1 MCYSQHYI
9 FHIFS
14 VHIICSTKKLISI
27 FPRLLQIS
35 AVYFV
40 QTVLSLLSP
49 VFILFSLSLSK
60 LDFITR
66 FFLHYIDL
74 FSCGV
79 PIHRYTSSVGYHYFG
94 LYSTILFAAGLLLVL
109 VHYIALFR
117 VPFYSDGLQLSST
130 AAATQSQ
137 CRPQLSL
144 YFV

>member
-14 VHIICSTKKLISI
+14 VHIICSTKKLIFI

-35 AVYFV
+35 AVDFV
-40 QTVLSLLSP
+40 KTVHSLLIP
-49 VFILFSLSLSK
+49 VFILFALSLSLI
-60 LDFITR
+60 ITR
-66 FFLHYIDL
+66 FFSRYIGL

-79 PIHRYTSSVGYHYFG
+79 PIHRYTWSVGYHYFG

-109 VHYIALFR
+109 VHYIALFW
-117 VPFYSDGLQLSST
+117 VPFHSDGLQLSST

>member
-14 VHIICSTKKLISI
+14 VHIICSTKSWYPFFPVYYKYLLCTSSKL
-27 FPRLLQIS
+27 FTPYYLQCS
-35 AVYFV
+35 F
-40 QTVLSLLSP
+40 
-49 VFILFSLSLSK
+49 FFLSLSK

-109 VHYIALFR
+109 VHYIALFW